1 VNARDRIR
9 PLPPL
14 PIEEELKPADPLR
27 LAYTDD
33 QIDHAGFPG
42 HTRCNALDLLIIHVT

>member
-33 QIDHAGFPG
+33 QIDHARFPG